1 MLRACCDARCRI
13 TTVERTTSPRWRRG
27 PGSGLSSRCHT
38 PVGSLPV
45 SPGLRRC
52 RPVLL
57 MRSLGFSA
65 RALWRPRLLG
75 RLGSGDMQPQRPLRL
90 NRWCLC
96 WKRQERGGV
105 LVPHHHL
112 RTTRPGKKQEIFGKR
127 LLWRGAWPEA
137 KGPSCEATTAPELSL
152 RSYGLEPQ
160 VMRPC
165 SPRLDTIM
173 TVGGGDHTQTTPSRA
188 PLDGVPSC
196 PTHARRE
203 LSRRPR
209 LLGLSG

>member
-1 MLRACCDARCRI
+1 M
-13 TTVERTTSPRWRRG
+13 
-27 PGSGLSSRCHT
+27 
-38 PVGSLPV
+38 GSLPV

-75 RLGSGDMQPQRPLRL
+75 RLGSGDLQPQRPLRL

-96 WKRQERGGV
+96 WTRQERGGV

-112 RTTRPGKKQEIFGKR
+112 RTRRPGKKQEIFGKR

-173 TVGGGDHTQTTPSRA
+173 TVGGGDSHTNNALAGAPGRNPVMPDSREEGTVSSPTPARTLWLETT
-188 PLDGVPSC
+188 
-196 PTHARRE
+196 RR
-203 LSRRPR
+203 
-209 LLGLSG
+209 G